1 MTLQVSADT
10 NVTSPIIKKVTPSD
24 NGYVRTGSATINVTA
39 GGGKT
44 GTNLLFYKYE
54 IEDPSGS
61 KNTAYYTLNAS
72 YTYNFNRE
80 GDYKVKVTVQASD
93 NSEASKSFTVK
104 ATGSDIP
111 TDPTDPTQP
120 QPGYQVGDVNKDGVI
135 DKGRHLSLPG
145 TRAKDRLH
153 RDP

>member
-1 MTLQVSADT
+1 MSPQAAARPAP
-10 NVTSPIIKKVTPSD
+10 TSFSI
-24 NGYVRTGSATINVTA
+24 
-39 GGGKT
+39 
-44 GTNLLFYKYE
+44 KYE

-111 TDPTDPTQP
+111 TEPTDPTQP
-120 QPGYQVGDVNKDGVI
+120 QPGYQVGDVNKDGVLNARDVTALQRYAA
-135 DKGRHLSLPG
+135 DK
-145 TRAKDRLH
+145 A
-153 RDP
+153 